1 MPIGATMITKK
12 LKGSIT
18 VEAAFSFTLIV
29 FVLFLML
36 GPLLIIKTSS
46 DFMIELN
53 ELSKARCTYET
64 IKYGTKD
71 SVIYQKVE
79 DWINQN
85 ETLSHDIERFEDIAN
100 YGLMLFNFSNKYDES
115 HSEYNNIK
123 FMYDLNMD
131 TYDAETGIVNFDY
144 LVLFSLPYNVF
155 NVEGVHKRIVS
166 NRRAFIGADGN
177 RFGEKKDA
185 EDVVYI
191 ANNFTNSGV
200 YHTDINCTFLIKK
213 TIHFNYSDLS
223 SYRNSNNKK
232 YTKCTY
238 CFNTVNI
245 DSNTVCYAT
254 KYGDRFHSYDLCPMM
269 TAYVTKIPIDEISSY
284 NIRPCSRC
292 VKNEE

>member
-18 VEAAFSFTLIV
+18 VEAAFSFTLTV

-64 IKYGTKD
+64 IKYGAKD
-71 SVIYQKVE
+71 SRIYQKVE

-85 ETLSHDIERFEDIAN
+85 ETLSHDIERIEDVTN

-123 FMYDLNMD
+123 FIYDLNMD
-131 TYDAETGIVNFDY
+131 TYDEETGIVNFDY
-144 LVLFSLPYNVF
+144 LVLFSLPYNVL

-166 NRRAFIGADGN
+166 NRRALIGADGN
-177 RFGEKKDA
+177 RFGDKKDA

-200 YHTDINCTFLIKK
+200 YHTDIDCTYLIKK
-213 TIHFNYSDLS
+213 TIHFNYSELS

-232 YTKCTY
+232 YTECTY
-238 CFNTVNI
+238 CFDTVNI
-245 DSNTVCYAT
+245 DSDTVCYAT

-269 TAYVTKIPIDEISSY
+269 TAYVTKIPIDEIS
-284 NIRPCSRC
+284 
-292 VKNEE
+292 